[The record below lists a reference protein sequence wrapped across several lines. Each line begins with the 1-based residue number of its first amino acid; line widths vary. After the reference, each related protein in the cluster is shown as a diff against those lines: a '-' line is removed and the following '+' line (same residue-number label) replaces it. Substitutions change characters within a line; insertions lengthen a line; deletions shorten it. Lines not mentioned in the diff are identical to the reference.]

1 MVLAFMIFMFI
12 FCRLNPPFSARLSFW
27 YGLLGMMLQYI
38 MENKNHV
45 PNHQSAILCSPRHPI
60 GHALQ
65 PLRPHA
71 AAPDAADRQQ
81 PWVVPA
87 ADVALLAGRNR
98 RPKGLRNG
106 KTPGKRWE
114 NTWKTMA

>member
-1 MVLAFMIFMFI
+1 MMFQTT
-12 FCRLNPPFSARLSFW
+12 NQPSF
-27 YGLLGMMLQYI
+27 
-38 MENKNHV
+38 V
-45 PNHQSAILCSPRHPI
+45 SPRHPI

-98 RPKGLRNG
+98 RPKGIRNG

-114 NTWKTMA
+114 NTRETMA